1 MPGSLELPVL
11 HVEGSDDVHTII
23 NLLARHGITL
33 DRDAGPVRVQDERS
47 DEGVLSAM
55 ETAPKL
61 STDRSVGF
69 VLDANGAI
77 VDRWRAVCGRL
88 GAAGLELPPHA
99 PAGGYV
105 AESRTFKA
113 RVGVWIMPDN
123 VTNTGRLEDFV
134 RTLVPEGDVL
144 MEPAQAATDQAV
156 QLDRRFPPLDRLK
169 AVLHCWLA
177 WQEEPG
183 RPFGTALT
191 ARYFRHDSDVAL
203 TFVDWFQRLFRL
215 PEASASRSASA

>member
-11 HVEGSDDVHTII
+11 HVEGSDDIHTII

-99 PAGGYV
+99 PAEGYV
-105 AESRTFKA
+105 GESRTFKA

-123 VTNTGRLEDFV
+123 FTDTGRLEDFV
-134 RTLVPEGDVL
+134 RTLVPEGDAL
-144 MEPAQAATDQAV
+144 IEHAQAATDQAMR
-156 QLDRRFPPLDRLK
+156 LDRRFPPQARLK
-169 AVLHCWLA
+169 AKLHCWLA
-177 WQEEPG
+177 WQENPG
-183 RPFGTALT
+183 RPFGTALNNH
-191 ARYFRHDSDVAL
+191 YFRHDSEVAL
-203 TFVDWFQRLFRL
+203 RFVAWFKNIFRL
-215 PEASASRSASA
+215 HENGESR